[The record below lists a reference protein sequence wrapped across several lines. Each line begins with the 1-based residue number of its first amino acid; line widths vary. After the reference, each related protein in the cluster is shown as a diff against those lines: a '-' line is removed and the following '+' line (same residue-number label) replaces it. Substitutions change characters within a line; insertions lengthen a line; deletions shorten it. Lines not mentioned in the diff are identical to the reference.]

1 MLVAVAVLSAA
12 ALGYEILLT
21 RLFSIVQWHHFAFL
35 VISVALLGFGASGT
49 FLLVLGDRIR
59 TGIEPFLALAALGF
73 GLAAPVCFV
82 IAERVPFNVLDAP
95 WSPGSL
101 GWLLVI
107 ELLLA
112 IPFFFAATGIGRAL
126 VVFRHRLARIYAA
139 DLAGAGI
146 GAAAS
151 VGVLYLVPA
160 ERALDLVCG
169 LGAVAGALA
178 VGGSGRSPRRRP
190 LLVLCGV
197 VLVLAG
203 IGVTGALRISPFK
216 PLPQALRVTG
226 AELVETRY
234 GPLGMVSAVEN
245 REVPFRSAPGLSLL
259 ARAPVT
265 EQVALFVDAD
275 GPLAVVRHDASSPP
289 PVYLEDLTSALPYR
303 LVERPRVLV
312 LGAGGGAAVLQALG
326 AGARSVDAVEL
337 QPHVVDMVRGRY
349 RGFSGGVYEHPAVAV
364 HVADPRGYVEASGD
378 EYDLVQ
384 IIALGAS
391 TAGLHALEAQ
401 RLLTVESVR
410 AVLARLSAAGVAAFT
425 VRTRLP
431 PRDGV
436 RLLATVL
443 DAMKAAGIRPA
454 GEHFAWIRSW
464 STSTLVVSRSPLS
477 VAQFEVVRE
486 FARLRAFDLIHL
498 PDIRPGEA
506 NRFNILDRPYFHEAT
521 QRLLGGR
528 REAFVRDYKFDIRPA
543 TDDRPYFSSFF
554 RWSHAPEVLGLSRRG
569 GIGLLDIGYLALP
582 AALVQAVAASVA
594 LILLPLLALRR
605 ERSGARYGPTLG
617 GFFCIGLAF
626 LLIEIAFIGRFTIIL
641 SHPVH
646 ALVVVLAAFL
656 LFAGAGSYLSARRG
670 AGTSITGPVHRHR
683 GHRRDLCARFTL
695 ADCRSDR
702 RPPGREDRGC
712 IRAHFSARHA
722 DGHAVSPSAG
732 AAERRRPVAAP
743 LGLGHQ
749 RVRIGHRGGACDPA
763 RHPLRPYGGDPRG
776 CGSLPGGRCRRQPD
790 GAGTPVG
797 GVALCT
803 VPGTIL
809 CRWAGRASAVP
820 ADGCFTCPFASRHVS
835 HRQSTAHHRTDRGL
849 PGVRRRSSRGWLEGS
864 PNAVLRATERRFPSV
879 FAWSPAVS
887 HRGVGP

>member
-49 FLLVLGDRIR
+49 FLLVLGERIR

-139 DLAGAGI
+139 DLAGAGV

-203 IGVTGALRISPFK
+203 IGVTGELRISPFK

-259 ARAPVT
+259 ARAPVP

-349 RGFSGGVYEHPAVAV
+349 RDFSGGVYEHPAVAV
-364 HVADPRGYVEASGD
+364 HVADPRGFVEASGD

-477 VAQFEVVRE
+477 VAQSEVVRE

-506 NRFNILDRPYFHEAT
+506 NRFNILNRPYFHEAT

-605 ERSGARYGPTLG
+605 ERSGARYGPTLA

-641 SHPVH
+641 SHPVL

-656 LFAGAGSYLSARRG
+656 LFAGAGSYLSARRAPG
-670 AGTSITGPVHRHR
+670 ASITGPVIGIAAVATTYALLSSHITAALV
-683 GHRRDLCARFTL
+683 GA
-695 ADCRSDR
+695 
-702 RPPGREDRGC
+702 PP
-712 IRAHFSARHA
+712 
-722 DGHAVSPSAG
+722 AVKI
-732 AAERRRPVAAP
+732 AAAFALIAP
-743 LGLGHQ
+743 LATLMGMPFPRALARLNAVDPSLLPWAWGINGCASVIGAVLATLLAIH
-749 RVRIGHRGGACDPA
+749 IGHTVVILSGVV
-763 RHPLRPYGGDPRG
+763 LY
-776 CGSLPGGRCRRQPD
+776 LV
-790 GAGTPVG
+790 AGV
-797 GVALCT
+797 C
-803 VPGTIL
+803 
-809 CRWAGRASAVP
+809 AGRMAPRRESA
-820 ADGCFTCPFASRHVS
+820 
-835 HRQSTAHHRTDRGL
+835 
-849 PGVRRRSSRGWLEGS
+849 
-864 PNAVLRATERRFPSV
+864 
-879 FAWSPAVS
+879 
-887 HRGVGP
+887 